1 MKRLS
6 LGLLVLVWS
15 VSGCSSSDAAS
26 SNTVAGIVA
35 KTTNLNTL
43 EQALKTSDLTDL
55 FADPNGIY
63 TLFAPTDEAFA
74 ALATLPEGDALARV
88 LQYHALSE
96 KLSSSDLR
104 ANTTG
109 TLETIENSPITLK
122 LDNGKIFLNDT
133 VELVTTDLEAS
144 NGVVHIISKVLVLSQ

>member
-1 MKRLS
+1 MKHFS
-6 LGLLVLVWS
+6 LAFLLLVFM
-15 VSGCSSSDAAS
+15 VSGCSSTNSALN
-26 SNTVAGIVA
+26 NTVAGIIA
-35 KTTNLNTL
+35 KTTNLNSL

-74 ALATLPEGDALARV
+74 ALGTLPEGDVLARV

-96 KLSSSDLR
+96 KLTSSELR

-109 TLETIENSPITLK
+109 TIEDSPITLK
-122 LDNGKIFLNDT
+122 IDNGKIFLNDM
-133 VELVTTDLEAS
+133 VELITTDLEAS
-144 NGVVHIISKVLVLSQ
+144 NGVVHIINQVLTIPAGN